1 MKNRIIKFRAA
12 VSLYS
17 EVLFF
22 GGMESH
28 MTLWEAV
35 LCGILQGLTEF
46 LPVSSSG
53 HLALAHAFFGMENA
67 ESYLSFDILLHLA
80 TLIVVFTVYRKD
92 IFALIPAFFT
102 LTGKIFRG
110 NFRFSS
116 YNEMER
122 MVLLLILATLP
133 LVAAF
138 FVKDTL
144 EAIAGYT
151 RIVGVILFLNGIL
164 LLCADRFAGKEKKAQ
179 LSPRGA
185 LGVGIFQL
193 FAVIPGLSRSGSTIS
208 GGMLF
213 GLSRKNAVRFS
224 FLMSVPAILGAN
236 IMNIPEAFS
245 ARIEAQTLGYY
256 LIGMVAAAVS
266 GFFAMRLLAYISAKE
281 KFGFFAYYCM
291 IIGVL
296 AVVFG

>member
-1 MKNRIIKFRAA
+1 
-12 VSLYS
+12 
-17 EVLFF
+17 
-22 GGMESH
+22 

-53 HLALAHAFFGMENA
+53 HLALLHAFFGMESA

-80 TLIVVFTVYRKD
+80 TLIVVLTVYRKD
-92 IFALIPAFFT
+92 IFSLIPAFFT
-102 LTGKIFRG
+102 MAGKIFCG

-116 YNEMER
+116 YNAQER
-122 MVLLLILATLP
+122 MVLLLIIATLP
-133 LVAAF
+133 LGAAF
-138 FVKDTL
+138 FLKDSL
-144 EAIAGYT
+144 EALGGYT
-151 RIVGVILFLNGIL
+151 RIVGVILFINGIL
-164 LLCADRFAGKEKKAQ
+164 LLCADRFAKKKKTEQ
-179 LSPRGA
+179 LSPKGA

-193 FAVIPGLSRSGSTIS
+193 LAVIPGLSRSGSTIS

-213 GLSRKNAVRFS
+213 GLSRENAVRFS

-236 IMNIPEAFS
+236 IMNIPDAFS
-245 ARIEAQTLGYY
+245 SDIDTGVWGYY
-256 LIGMVAAAVS
+256 LIGMLAALVA

-296 AVVFG
+296 AVIFG